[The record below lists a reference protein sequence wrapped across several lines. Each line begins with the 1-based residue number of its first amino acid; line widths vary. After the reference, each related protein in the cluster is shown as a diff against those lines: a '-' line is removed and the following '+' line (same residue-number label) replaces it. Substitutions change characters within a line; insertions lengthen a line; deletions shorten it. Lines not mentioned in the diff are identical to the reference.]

1 MSDDFETLVAQT
13 RIEPNNA
20 QRTSLRNVVKKIIS
34 EMDTLKTVVNQ
45 TFGDFGTIKGELLLN
60 LQTYQNVSRRI

>member
-34 EMDTLKTVVNQ
+34 EMDTLW
-45 TFGDFGTIKGELLLN
+45 
-60 LQTYQNVSRRI
+60 